1 METLDTRYWQATY
14 LNFSRLSRAIE
25 YDAFGTRYYNPLA
38 KFAPPM
44 EQTDA
49 MQIGTIVDAHFTEW
63 VNFYD
68 TYQAVSRRSGD
79 DETQLTNTMY
89 NAIDLVIK
97 TINSLPFR
105 PYLETL
111 NAQETLEDPTL
122 QLKGKLDFFDP
133 NTNHII
139 DLKVPWSIDN
149 FLKDLYTWK
158 DRQLNIYHKYIRQM
172 ALYSHLVEVATGIY
186 PTCELL
192 AVSHKGEAILVPITE
207 EARRSAWAVLLD
219 DIELYRTD
227 NSYTYQVTARTT
239 ADDIVEPDNLTNWLD
254 ALLI

>member
-1 METLDTRYWQATY
+1 METLDTRYWHPTF

-49 MQIGTIVDAHFTEW
+49 MQVGSIVDEHFTESI
-63 VNFYD
+63 NFYD
-68 TYQAVSRRSGD
+68 TYRAVSKRSGD
-79 DETQLTNTMY
+79 DDTQLTNSMY
-89 NAIDLVIK
+89 NAIDLVIT
-97 TINSLPFR
+97 TINNLPFR
-105 PYLETL
+105 PYLDTL

-139 DLKVPWSIDN
+139 DLKVPGSIDI

-158 DRQLNIYHKYIRQM
+158 DRQLNIYNRYIRQM
-172 ALYSHLVEVATGIY
+172 SLYSHLVEVNYGIY

-207 EARRSAWAVLLD
+207 EARRSAWAFLLE

-227 NSYTYQVTARTT
+227 NSYTYQVMARATN
-239 ADDIVEPDNLTNWLD
+239 DVVEPDTLTNWLD